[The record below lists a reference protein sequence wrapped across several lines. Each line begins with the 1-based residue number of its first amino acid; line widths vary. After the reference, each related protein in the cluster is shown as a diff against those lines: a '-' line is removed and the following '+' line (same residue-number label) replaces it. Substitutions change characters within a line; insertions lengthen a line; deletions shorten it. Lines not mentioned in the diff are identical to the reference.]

1 MQEGVRDRIISG
13 GNELTSKQEQEA
25 KFKKWEGW
33 LEIIHEDIRELLV
46 RKYIFQE
53 VQDIIKSNPKIHK
66 PSSFY
71 DWLSIVHSVDIS
83 IGIRRQLDAN
93 KKSVSFTRLLT
104 EIIEEPEVLS
114 RERFVGLYPD
124 EEYRRDYGHKDF
136 DDFAGKG
143 NAYIYSELVQ
153 TDLNDLR
160 ESGKDIREFAN
171 KRVAHYSENSPSK
184 PVTDTKVVSC
194 LDLLEKL
201 LIKYELLFHAATY
214 DGILPVWQYD
224 WKEIFREPWIPLE

>member
-1 MQEGVRDRIISG
+1 M
-13 GNELTSKQEQEA
+13 TSKQEQDA

-33 LEIIHEDIRELLV
+33 LKTIHEDIRELLV
-46 RKYIFQE
+46 RKYIFNE

-83 IGIRRQLDAN
+83 IGIRRQLDAD

-104 EIIEEPEVLS
+104 AIIEEPDILS
-114 RERFVGLYPD
+114 RERFVKLYPD
-124 EEYRRDYGHKDF
+124 EEYRQDYGHKDF
-136 DDFAGKG
+136 DDFSGEG
-143 NAYIYSELVQ
+143 NDYVDPELVKA
-153 TDLNDLR
+153 DLKNLQ

-171 KRVAHYSENSPSK
+171 KRVAHHSQNPPSK
-184 PVTDTKVVSC
+184 PLTDTKVVAC
-194 LDLLEKL
+194 LDLLENL

-214 DGILPVWQYD
+214 VGILPVWQHD
-224 WKEIFREPWIPLE
+224 WKEIFREPWIPSE